1 MRAGSRPGAACATPP
16 PSPTGCSIS
25 TARRSSPTPSPRSC
39 SAASTIPGRWPSSAS
54 SSAVPA
60 RDRSRSRSLCRATF
74 PTATSSP
81 TTSRTTMTHPK
92 GNVPEA
98 LKSLGLRA
106 SPDALAAFFTHATK
120 GRLSP
125 IQTVEQLI
133 ALERKEREVRNLAQR
148 TRLAT
153 LGKFKPIDQF
163 DWNHPRTIDRA
174 LYEQLLDG
182 VFIDNAANVL
192 LRGQS
197 GVGKTTLAQNLGHFA
212 LQKGYRVRFTTLA
225 QALAD
230 LSKHDSLA
238 AFERRLHIYTKP
250 TLLLIDELGYVPADA
265 RGGDILYNII
275 SR

>member
-1 MRAGSRPGAACATPP
+1 
-16 PSPTGCSIS
+16 
-25 TARRSSPTPSPRSC
+25 
-39 SAASTIPGRWPSSAS
+39 
-54 SSAVPA
+54 
-60 RDRSRSRSLCRATF
+60 
-74 PTATSSP
+74 
-81 TTSRTTMTHPK
+81 MTHPS
-92 GNVPEA
+92 GDVPLA
-98 LKSLGLRA
+98 LRGLGLRA
-106 SPDALAAFFTHATK
+106 APDALAAFFTHATK
-120 GRLSP
+120 SRFSP
-125 IQTVEQLI
+125 VETVEQLI

-163 DWNHPRTIDRA
+163 DWNHPRKIDRA
-174 LYEQLLDG
+174 LYEQLLEG
-182 VFIDNAANVL
+182 AFIDNAANVL

-238 AFERRLHIYTKP
+238 AFERRLRTYTKP
-250 TLLLIDELGYVPADA
+250 ALLLIDELGYVPADA

-275 SR
+275 SRRHQLRPTVITTNLAFKHWGTIFPGAACVAALIDRFTESCHTLDIDADSWRQRKK